1 MDVFIARQPIFKRDR
16 DVFGYELLFRDGLAN
31 FFGHHD
37 VNEAA
42 ARVIADSTFLFGID
56 KIAGGKKA
64 FVNVTRDM
72 LVRRHAGL
80 LPRHDVVLEI
90 LEHVEPDDAVIAA
103 CARLKD
109 KGFTL
114 ALDDFV
120 YREALSPLVDLA
132 TIIKIDWRAM
142 SRDACRRLVEQL
154 LPRKK
159 LLLAEKLETEADFRE
174 ALDMGFHYFQGY
186 FFCRPTILSRRNLV
200 GNRLIYLQLLKEI
213 HKPEIDFATLE
224 KLISQDLA
232 LSYKLLR
239 YINSAFFA
247 LRNQIQSI
255 RHALVLIGAVEV
267 KKWATLLSL
276 STMAE
281 DKPFELMQ
289 TAALRARLCELIS
302 VKLGLEQ
309 RRSEFFL
316 MGLFTVIDA
325 LLDRPLME
333 VLLEIPLVKD
343 IKKALLHRGKGNHRN
358 VLEVVTAYEAG
369 DWPAVESWSEK
380 AGLDP
385 APLPSL
391 YLEALQWVQD
401 AGVGASAN

>member
-1 MDVFIARQPIFKRDR
+1 MDIFIARQPIFNRER
-16 DVFGYELLFRDGLAN
+16 TVFGYELLFRDGLAN
-31 FFGHHD
+31 YFSHHD

-42 ARVIADSTFLFGID
+42 ARVIADSTFLFGMD

-72 LVRRHAGL
+72 LVNRHAGL

-90 LEHVEPDDAVIAA
+90 LEHVAPDDAVIAA

-120 YREALSPLVDLA
+120 YREELSPLLELA
-132 TIIKIDWRAM
+132 SIIKIDWQAM
-142 SRDACRRLVEQL
+142 SREACQQLVEQL
-154 LPRKK
+154 RPRNK
-159 LLLAEKLETEADFRE
+159 LLLAEKLETESDFRE
-174 ALDMGFHYFQGY
+174 ALEMGFHYFQGY
-186 FFCRPTILSRRNLV
+186 FFCRPTILSRRNLI
-200 GNRLIYLQLLKEI
+200 GNRLVYLQLLKEI
-213 HKPEIDFATLE
+213 HKPDIDFSTLE
-224 KLISQDLA
+224 RLISQDLA

-247 LRNQIQSI
+247 LRNQIHSI
-255 RHALVLIGAVEV
+255 RHALVLIGEVEV

-281 DKPFELMQ
+281 DKPFELMK
-289 TAALRARLCELIS
+289 TAAVRARQCELMA
-302 VKLGLEQ
+302 VHLGLEA
-309 RRSEFFL
+309 RRAEFFL

-333 VLLEIPLVKD
+333 VLLEIPLVKE
-343 IKKALLHRGKGNHRN
+343 IKKALLRRGKGVHRS
-358 VLEVVTAYEAG
+358 VLEVVSAYERG
-369 DWPAVESWSEK
+369 DWQEVEHWAEQ

-385 APLPSL
+385 QPLPAL
-391 YLEALQWVQD
+391 YLEALQWVQE
-401 AGVGASAN
+401 AGVEH

>member
-1 MDVFIARQPIFKRDR
+1 MEIFIARQPIFRRDR
-16 DVFGYELLFRDGLAN
+16 SVFGYELLFRDGLAN
-31 FFGHHD
+31 FFSHHD

-42 ARVIADSTFLFGID
+42 TRVIADSTFLFGFD

-64 FVNVTRDM
+64 FVNVTREM
-72 LVRRHAGL
+72 LVRGHAGIM
-80 LPRHDVVLEI
+80 PRHDVVLEI
-90 LEHVEPDDAVIAA
+90 LEHVEPDDEVIAA

-114 ALDDFV
+114 ALDDFIF
-120 YREALSPLVDLA
+120 REEMSPLIDLA
-132 TIIKIDWRAM
+132 SIIKIDWRAM
-142 SRDACRRLVEQL
+142 SREECAALVARLEPYQK
-154 LPRKK
+154 R
-159 LLLAEKLETEADFRE
+159 LLAEKLETEDDFCA

-200 GNRLIYLQLLKEI
+200 GNRLVYLQLIKEI
-213 HKPEIDFATLE
+213 HKPEIDFARLE

-255 RHALVLIGAVEV
+255 RHALVLIGEVEV

-281 DKPFELMQ
+281 DKPFELMK
-289 TAALRARLCELIS
+289 TAAVRARMCES
-302 VKLGLEQ
+302 VALDLGREAQ
-309 RRSEFFL
+309 RSEFFL
-316 MGLFTVIDA
+316 MGLFTVIDV

-333 VLLEIPLVKD
+333 IMLEIPLVKEM
-343 IKKALLHRGKGNHRN
+343 KKALLRRGGGLHRA
-358 VLEVVTAYEAG
+358 VLETVLAYEQG
-369 DWPAVESWSEK
+369 DWHTCEEWGEK
-380 AGLDP
+380 AGYDVKQLG
-385 APLPSL
+385 SH
-391 YLEALQWVQD
+391 YMQSLQWVQD
-401 AGVGASAN
+401 AGF